1 VIEIERIL
9 PVERQDG
16 WLGHCFSPR
25 DW

>member
-16 WLGHCFSPR
+16 WLGHGFWSPLL
-25 DW
+25 